1 MIPHLRRAFN
11 QNFTSE
17 KYRNLLSA
25 LNRRSGTE
33 VKFRVAETPCF
44 FPKRLLEAMAED
56 GRLLIHQLL
65 ESREYQ
71 KQSDVT
77 IPREFNV
84 PNESKRPMFLQVDF
98 GLTRNQQNQIEPK
111 LVELQAFPSLYAY
124 QPVLT
129 EQYCDIYGIDPRA
142 HSFLSGLDFD
152 RYRQMLCQAI
162 VAGHAP
168 ENVILL
174 EIDPLE
180 QKTLPDFL
188 LTKELCN
195 IETVNVLDLSKQG
208 RSLYYETRGRRV
220 RVERIYNRMIVEEVM
235 RKGIELPFDLRDELD
250 VEWAG
255 HPNWYFRISK
265 FSIPFLKHE
274 CVPRTWFL
282 DEITPSSLPNERENY
297 LLKPLYSFA
306 GTGIKFAP
314 TDEDIAAIPPQ
325 QRHQYIIQE
334 RIWFTPVI
342 DTPHG
347 MTQAEIRIMYI
358 WLDPDPQPTPV
369 LTLVRMGRGKMMGVD
384 HNRNLEWVGG
394 SAGLWME

>member
-11 QNFTSE
+11 QNFTSQ
-17 KYRNLLSA
+17 KYDDFLTA
-25 LNRRSGTE
+25 LDRRCGTS

-44 FPKRLLEAMAED
+44 FPKSLLDKMAED
-56 GRLLIHQLL
+56 GRLLVNQLL
-65 ESREYQ
+65 NSREYR

-77 IPREFNV
+77 IPSEYNV
-84 PNESKRPMFLQVDF
+84 PKESERPMFLQVDF
-98 GLTRNQQNQIEPK
+98 GLTRSQRSEIEPK
-111 LVELQAFPSLYAY
+111 LVEMQAFPSLYAY
-124 QPVLT
+124 QPALT
-129 EQYCDIYGIDPRA
+129 QQYRESYRLDA
-142 HSFLSGLDFD
+142 QVHTFLSGLDFES
-152 RYRQMLCQAI
+152 YRQLLCKAI
-162 VAGHAP
+162 LGGHNP
-168 ENVILL
+168 EHVILL

-188 LTKELCN
+188 LTKALCG
-195 IETVNVLDLSKQG
+195 IETVNVLDLKKQE
-208 RSLYYETRGRRV
+208 RELYYQNKDRQV
-220 RVERIYNRMIVEEVM
+220 RVERIYNRMIVDEVI
-235 RKGIELPFDLRDELD
+235 RKGIQLPFDFRDDLD

-265 FSIPFLKHE
+265 FSIPFLKHA

-282 DEITPSSLPNERENY
+282 DKLSALPDDRENY

-306 GTGIKFAP
+306 GIGIKFAP
-314 TDEDIAAIPPQ
+314 TDADIAAIPFE
-325 QRHQYIIQE
+325 QRHEYIIQE
-334 RIWFTPVI
+334 RIAFEPVI

-358 WLDPDPQPTPV
+358 WLDSDPQPTPV

-394 SAGLWME
+394 SAGLWID

>member
-11 QNFTSE
+11 QQFTSD
-17 KYRNLLSA
+17 KYRNFLAA
-25 LNRRSGTE
+25 LDQRCGTK

-44 FPKRLLEAMAED
+44 FPKSLLDRMAED
-56 GRLLIHQLL
+56 GRLLVNQLL
-65 ESREYQ
+65 ESRTYRE
-71 KQSDVT
+71 QSDVT
-77 IPREFNV
+77 IPKEYNV
-84 PNESKRPMFLQVDF
+84 PNESAHPMFLQVDF
-98 GLTRNQQNQIEPK
+98 GLTRNSQGKAEPK

-124 QPVLT
+124 QPALT
-129 EQYCDIYGIDPRA
+129 QEYCNKYTLNPGLQT
-142 HSFLSGLDFD
+142 FLSGLDFD
-152 RYRQMLCQAI
+152 GYHQLLCRAI
-162 VAGHAP
+162 VGDHAR

-188 LTKELCN
+188 LTRELCG
-195 IETVNVLDLSKQG
+195 IETVNVLDLKKQG
-208 RSLYYETRGRRV
+208 RALYYQRDGKQV
-220 RVERIYNRMIVEEVM
+220 RVDRIYNRMIVDEVI
-235 RKGIELPFDLRDELD
+235 RKGIKLPFDLRDDLD

-282 DEITPSSLPNERENY
+282 DELNCLPDDRDNY

-306 GTGIKFAP
+306 GIGIKFAP
-314 TDEDIAAIPPQ
+314 TDEDIAGIPKK
-325 QRHQYIIQE
+325 QRHDYIIQE
-334 RIWFTPVI
+334 RIAFEPVI

-358 WLDPDPQPTPV
+358 WLDSDTQPTPV

-394 SAGLWME
+394 SAGLWVD

>member
-11 QNFTSE
+11 QNFTSQ
-17 KYRNLLSA
+17 KYDDFLTA
-25 LNRRSGTE
+25 LDRRCGTS

-44 FPKRLLEAMAED
+44 FPKSLLDKMAED
-56 GRLLIHQLL
+56 GRLLVNQLL
-65 ESREYQ
+65 NSREYR

-77 IPREFNV
+77 IPSEYNV
-84 PNESKRPMFLQVDF
+84 PKESERPMFLQVDF
-98 GLTRNQQNQIEPK
+98 GLTRSQRSEIEPK
-111 LVELQAFPSLYAY
+111 LVEMQAFPSLYAY
-124 QPVLT
+124 QPALT
-129 EQYCDIYGIDPRA
+129 QQYRESYRLDA
-142 HSFLSGLDFD
+142 QVHTFLSGLDFES
-152 RYRQMLCQAI
+152 YRQLLCKAI
-162 VAGHAP
+162 LGGHNP
-168 ENVILL
+168 EHVILL

-188 LTKELCN
+188 LTKALCG
-195 IETVNVLDLSKQG
+195 IETVNVLDLKKQE
-208 RSLYYETRGRRV
+208 RELYYQNKDRQV
-220 RVERIYNRMIVEEVM
+220 RVERIYNRMIVDEVI
-235 RKGIELPFDLRDELD
+235 RKGIQLPFDFRDDLD

-265 FSIPFLKHE
+265 FSIPFLKHA

-282 DEITPSSLPNERENY
+282 DKLSALPDDRENY

-306 GTGIKFAP
+306 GIGIKFAP
-314 TDEDIAAIPPQ
+314 TNADIAAIPFE
-325 QRHQYIIQE
+325 QRHEYIIQE
-334 RIWFTPVI
+334 RIAFEPVI

-358 WLDPDPQPTPV
+358 WLDSDPQPTPV

-394 SAGLWME
+394 SAGLWID

>member
-1 MIPHLRRAFN
+1 MISHLRRAFN

-17 KYRNLLSA
+17 KYRNFLAA
-25 LNRRSGTE
+25 LDQRCGTP

-44 FPKRLLEAMAED
+44 FPKSLLDQMAED
-56 GRLLIHQLL
+56 GRLLVNQLL
-65 ESREYQ
+65 ENPEYRR
-71 KQSDVT
+71 QSELT
-77 IPREFNV
+77 IPPEYNV
-84 PNESKRPMFLQVDF
+84 PHESERPVFLQVDF
-98 GLTRNQQNQIEPK
+98 GLTRNSHGGIEPK

-124 QPVLT
+124 QPALT
-129 EQYCDIYGIDPRA
+129 QQYRESYQLDPEL
-142 HSFLSGLDFD
+142 HTFLSGLDLEG
-152 RYRQMLCQAI
+152 YRQLLCRAI
-162 VAGHAP
+162 LGGHAP
-168 ENVILL
+168 ENVILM
-174 EIDPLE
+174 EIDPRE

-188 LTKELCN
+188 LTKELCGV
-195 IETVNVLDLSKQG
+195 ETVNVLDLEKNG
-208 RSLYYETRGRRV
+208 RALYYTKDGKQV
-220 RVERIYNRMIVEEVM
+220 QVQRIYNRVIVDELM
-235 RKGIELPFDLRDELD
+235 RKRIKLPFDLRDDLD

-282 DEITPSSLPNERENY
+282 DELESLPSHRDGY

-306 GTGIKFAP
+306 GIGIKFAP
-314 TDEDIAAIPPQ
+314 TDEDVAAIPPER
-325 QRHQYIIQE
+325 RHEYIIQE
-334 RIWFTPVI
+334 RIAFEPVI

-358 WLDPDPQPTPV
+358 WRDGGPQPTPV

-394 SAGLWME
+394 SAGLWAD